1 MHPRSAIATFTA
13 LTAIVTAGLVVLGEA
28 GVSASPLSRERTQQ
42 AFALAYDLQF
52 QAAHETLA
60 EAVAADPADPAPHR
74 ASAAVIW
81 VEILFAQG
89 VATFEAFTGGVPK
102 GDVVRPVPPAALT
115 ARYRQAITRAIDLAD
130 RQVALHDD
138 ADAHYQVG
146 ATAAL
151 ESLYRGT
158 VEGRTVGALTQG
170 RRAVASMERARTR
183 DPGMRETA
191 LLLGMSEY
199 TVSTLSWPV
208 RTLARIQG
216 LSGNRRKAMT
226 LLHEAATPG
235 AATETDARLLL
246 IVIEARA
253 GRHAEVVEH
262 LRFLQCRHPR
272 NRLLWL
278 NLGAALLA
286 AHAPEEAEAA
296 LSRGIADRLWEA
308 APPVTGEA
316 ALWLAHRGTAL
327 ARAGRRGEAIAD
339 LQRGLASTPR
349 DWVSG
354 RIHCQLGDLA
364 LSGGDPERARRE
376 FQAALACSERGGDQA
391 GVGRARRAP
400 GGPGPLGACRH
411 DYFWSYSGHEA
422 GTHRRPQGAAQRAPP
437 CGACW

>member
-1 MHPRSAIATFTA
+1 LTA
-13 LTAIVTAGLVVLGEA
+13 LTAIVTAGLVVLAEA
-28 GVSASPLSRERTQQ
+28 RVSASPASRERTQQ

-60 EAVAADPADPAPHR
+60 EAVTADPTDPAPHR
-74 ASAAVIW
+74 AIAAVIW

-89 VATFEAFTGGVPK
+89 VATFEAFTGEVPK
-102 GDVVRPVPPAALT
+102 GDVARPQPPAPLV
-115 ARYRQAITRAIDLAD
+115 ARYREAISKAARLAD
-130 RQVALHDD
+130 IQVARHDD

-158 VEGRTVGALTQG
+158 VEGRTVGAFTQG
-170 RRAVASMERARTR
+170 RRAVAAMERARAR
-183 DPGMRETA
+183 DPGMHETA

-199 TVSTLSWPV
+199 TVSTLPWPV
-208 RTLARIQG
+208 RTLARVQG

-246 IVIEARA
+246 IVLEARE
-253 GRHAEVVEH
+253 GRHAEVVDH
-262 LRFLQCRHPR
+262 LRVLQCRYPR

-278 NLGAALLA
+278 NQGAALLA
-286 AHAPEEAEAA
+286 AHEPEEAGAA

-308 APPVTGEA
+308 PPPVTGEA

-327 ARAGRRGEAIAD
+327 ARAGHRAEAIAD
-339 LQRGLASTPR
+339 LQRGLESTPR
-349 DWVSG
+349 AWVRG

-364 LSGGDPERARRE
+364 LSGGEPDRARRE
-376 FQAALACSERGGDQA
+376 FQAALAYSERGGDQV
-391 GVGRARRAP
+391 GVARARRGMEA
-400 GGPGPLGACRH
+400 LGR
-411 DYFWSYSGHEA
+411 
-422 GTHRRPQGAAQRAPP
+422 
-437 CGACW
+437 